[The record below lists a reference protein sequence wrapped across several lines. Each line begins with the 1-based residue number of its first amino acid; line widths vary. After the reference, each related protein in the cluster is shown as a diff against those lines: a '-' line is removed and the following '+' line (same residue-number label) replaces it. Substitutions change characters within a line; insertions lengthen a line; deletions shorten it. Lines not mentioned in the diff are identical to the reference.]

1 MEENRKN
8 QMNDT
13 RPENGE
19 LEHGEP
25 GDKNLEERMPGSVE
39 QGLERKLESGG
50 WKDVLRNM
58 KMPQQNREA
67 LLKQIKDSRS
77 SKRENRENA
86 CLLRARCVR
95 IAAAAA
101 CMLFVLATAGMT
113 AHAVYVNHHFDVF
126 FEKDITKEELH
137 RIETQLQQMEGVASC
152 RYIDADTAWKTF
164 GETYLTP
171 EMMEAFEEN
180 PLADSASFRVGISLD
195 ADAAQMK
202 ELIGELEGVR
212 LVSGLWEE

>member
-1 MEENRKN
+1 MSNTK
-8 QMNDT
+8 
-13 RPENGE
+13 PENG
-19 LEHGEP
+19 
-25 GDKNLEERMPGSVE
+25 KLEERTPGNME
-39 QGLERKLESGG
+39 QRLERKLESGG
-50 WKDVLRNM
+50 WKDALRNM
-58 KMPQQNREA
+58 EMPQQNKEA
-67 LLKQIKDSRS
+67 VLKQIKDSRS
-77 SKRENRENA
+77 SKNGNRKNA
-86 CLLRARCVR
+86 CLRRVRHVR

-171 EMMEAFEEN
+171 EMMEAFDEN
-180 PLADSASFRVGISLD
+180 PLADSASFRVGVSFN

-202 ELIGELEGVR
+202 ELIGELDGVR